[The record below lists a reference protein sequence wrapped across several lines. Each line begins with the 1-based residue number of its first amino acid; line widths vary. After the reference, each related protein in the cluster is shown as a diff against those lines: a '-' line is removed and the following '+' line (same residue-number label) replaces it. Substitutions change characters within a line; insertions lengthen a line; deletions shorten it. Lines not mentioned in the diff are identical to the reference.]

1 MHRQRIAHPLYPNR
15 WIQKHSLVITLD
27 GLVGLTKR
35 FGMPIDAALAMKREM
50 MSKSYT
56 TRIHQLM
63 RFQAHEPTALLPLE
77 GL

>member
-35 FGMPIDAALAMKREM
+35 FGLPIDAASAMKCET

-56 TRIHQLM
+56 NRIDQLM
-63 RFQAHEPTALLPLE
+63 RLQAYEPTALL
-77 GL
+77 

>member
-35 FGMPIDAALAMKREM
+35 FGLPINAESAMKCEM
-50 MSKSYT
+50 MSKSNT
-56 TRIHQLM
+56 NRIHQLM
-63 RFQAHEPTALLPLE
+63 RLQAYEPTALL
-77 GL
+77 